1 MPKIDFWLLNPIWMS
16 SFQFV
21 CLTQVPLIQR
31 GVQSKLA
38 FTHATWNDG
47 CSISVCHNF
56 FLSVENAWSWTRR
69 KICISVVEQLKLLW
83 IFFGNFRQTVSKAV
97 IFLFFKSN
105 FSFEIG
111 RVQDFLGLKR
121 IVTEKYFFFN
131 SSKGFPC
138 LIKSE
143 ARSSPHCLGKSKG
156 RNHPSISRNAYEQL
170 KQFYRPHNM
179 KFYRMTG
186 IDFGWL

>member
-1 MPKIDFWLLNPIWMS
+1 MLS
-16 SFQFV
+16 Q
-21 CLTQVPLIQR
+21 IQR
-31 GVQSKLA
+31 
-38 FTHATWNDG
+38 
-47 CSISVCHNF
+47 
-56 FLSVENAWSWTRR
+56 
-69 KICISVVEQLKLLW
+69 
-83 IFFGNFRQTVSKAV
+83 
-97 IFLFFKSN
+97 
-105 FSFEIG
+105 FEIG

-121 IVTEKYFFFN
+121 IITEKYFYFN

-156 RNHPSISRNAYEQL
+156 RNHPSISRVAYEQL

-186 IDFGWL
+186 IDFGWS